1 MPEIDPLI
9 LQLRADDAQYK
20 ASMKDVV
27 RVNEQATGAILL
39 AANKI
44 DTAADKMIAA
54 FQQMASSDKA
64 AAATIVQAEA
74 AKEQAAA
81 KSAAAAVAAAK
92 LEEQANARN
101 AKAASDAAKAAEKA
115 AKEEEQAHKD
125 AAAAA
130 EKAARDRESAAQ
142 AAADAMSESSES
154 IQSSIRAIAASVA
167 AYFTVDQLQNYA
179 DGFTRLQNNLRVA
192 GVEGQELK
200 QVQDRLFE
208 SAQKYGVEIEGLSN
222 LYGQLTQAS
231 KELGASQSD
240 IYGLTDAVS
249 ASLKITGISSEE
261 ASGALLQLTQALRG
275 GKIQAEEYNSL
286 LDGLYPLLQ
295 AAANGSSRFGGSVAK
310 LTALVKDGKVSSDE
324 FMKSILAGSSV
335 LEGQASKATMTLSAG
350 YTTLNNA
357 LTIYFGEADKANGVS
372 AAMAEALGLL
382 ADNLDTI
389 IPAVAALTV
398 AVGVR
403 YVAGVV
409 AATTATQRWQ
419 AAMAAMQTVGLAV
432 IVGAIGAV
440 IARSNDLENT
450 MESLEAT
457 SRDADKA
464 LQQAGVAADGA
475 AKNVSDVG
483 TNAASSEVK
492 VRSFAGA
499 VGLAAQK
506 LYDLA
511 KARQADLIAD
521 IEARRQKASLDYSD
535 LYGQTSQGRRER
547 HEQIGAVPGL
557 SDIGPML
564 GVMKD
569 DLASWLGFAPGDEQ
583 LKGKMGEIKA
593 QLDKYDEALEG
604 ARTNLEQFAQSPDG
618 SPAAASDSTK
628 KARSGPTAEEITT
641 RYNDDLSRLKA
652 EQLQAEL
659 QVTTDAQKR
668 ADLQTELLDIEYKQ
682 RLADINASKEYSEE
696 RKDALRKELNAL
708 FGMDEKGST
717 VAGPANVYSAVFKD
731 LSDQQKQMAQD
742 ALASEREALEAE
754 ADLITNRKDRL
765 AAEQAILGIV
775 EQEERQRLELQIANG
790 QILDAAKARAELERR
805 LAARRE
811 GLDRQYESPLEQ
823 RRREV
828 RQTAANMG
836 DAIEQIDIDAV
847 DRLADGLANA
857 STEYIKLGGIAGDV
871 INGIIQDLVRLAAKQ
886 ALFGN
891 NGGAGIIGSIG
902 SFLGLGGSSSVG
914 GISAE
919 AQSWLDNYTPK
930 GFASGG
936 YTGDGP
942 RNEVAGVVH
951 RGEYVIPANAVDRIG
966 IQNLAALASGD
977 TSAARAMTGVTAA
990 GMGAR
995 PVQQTVV
1002 VKVEANDY
1010 FDARVDQR
1018 ATQVAAPIGVAASAQ
1033 ARNAAGSDATRA
1045 ARRRIPGR

>member
-1 MPEIDPLI
+1 MAETDPV
-9 LQLRADDAQYK
+9 
-20 ASMKDVV
+20 VV
-27 RVNEQATGAILL
+27 RLIVENGTFL
-39 AANKI
+39 ADINNSARVV
-44 DTAADKMIAA
+44 DRQFGHMEGSALSLERQMRSSLSSMSAA
-54 FQQMASSDKA
+54 F
-64 AAATIVQAEA
+64 
-74 AKEQAAA
+74 
-81 KSAAAAVAAAK
+81 KSAASTFAVGFSIGQVGQ
-92 LEEQANARN
+92 L
-101 AKAASDAAKAAEKA
+101 
-115 AKEEEQAHKD
+115 
-125 AAAAA
+125 
-130 EKAARDRESAAQ
+130 
-142 AAADAMSESSES
+142 AD
-154 IQSSIRAIAASVA
+154 
-167 AYFTVDQLQNYA
+167 T
-179 DGFTRLQNNLRVA
+179 FTRIQNSLKVA
-192 GVEGQELK
+192 GLEGENLER
-200 QVQDRLFE
+200 VQASLLDQSGR
-208 SAQKYGVEIEGLSN
+208 YGVSLESLADLFGNAS
-222 LYGQLTQAS
+222 QAG

-240 IYGLTDAVS
+240 IIDVTEAVS
-249 ASLKITGISSEE
+249 QALLITGKNSVE
-261 ASGALLQLTQALRG
+261 ASGAILGLTQAFNK
-275 GKIQAEEYNSL
+275 GKLQAEEWGQINEG
-286 LDGLYPLLQ
+286 GLRPLLQ
-295 AAANGSSRFGGSVAK
+295 AAAASEKYGGSIAK
-310 LTALVKDGKVSSDE
+310 LQAAAYDGKVSSKE
-324 FMKSILAGSSV
+324 FFDAILAGSKV
-335 LEGQASKATMTLSAG
+335 LDGQASKASLTLSGALEA
-350 YTTLNNA
+350 LNSRIVVYVGQ
-357 LTIYFGEADKANGVS
+357 TDKALGASERV
-372 AAMAEALGLL
+372 AEGIRLL
-382 ADNLDTI
+382 ADNIDPLVTALSVVATFLGTRYVASMGLAAGATLAKVAADVRATQSATALAAMQARLN
-389 IPAVAALTV
+389 PFLLGTAASANVAAAGVTRLAVAGGVAARGFGVLVAALGGPV
-398 AVGVR
+398 
-403 YVAGVV
+403 
-409 AATTATQRWQ
+409 
-419 AAMAAMQTVGLAV
+419 
-432 IVGAIGAV
+432 V
-440 IARSNDLENT
+440 IALAA
-450 MESLEAT
+450 LAAGIAYAT
-457 SRDADKA
+457 LRQREA
-464 LQQAGVAADGA
+464 LQPTKAYADA
-475 AKNVSDVG
+475 QRD
-483 TNAASSEVK
+483 AASSADATAK
-492 VRSFAGA
+492 SLDKLAFAHGKEREQM
-499 VGLAAQK
+499 LAAMRVRREAIKEK
-506 LYDLA
+506 LNEARANLALA
-511 KARQADLIAD
+511 KT
-521 IEARRQKASLDYSD
+521 E
-535 LYGQTSQGRRER
+535 
-547 HEQIGAVPGL
+547 
-557 SDIGPML
+557 
-564 GVMKD
+564 
-569 DLASWLGFAPGDEQ
+569 
-583 LKGKMGEIKA
+583 
-593 QLDKYDEALEG
+593 LES
-604 ARTNLEQFAQSPDG
+604 AQSAFQLAAERDRVAAKDPRLATGIDKPG
-618 SPAAASDSTK
+618 AATRLDQAAVNVNAQSKALDQRAKELDAITAGINAPAYTPPSAQVDDDKKKK

-930 GFASGG
+930 GFATGG

-966 IQNLAALASGD
+966 IQNLAALTSGD